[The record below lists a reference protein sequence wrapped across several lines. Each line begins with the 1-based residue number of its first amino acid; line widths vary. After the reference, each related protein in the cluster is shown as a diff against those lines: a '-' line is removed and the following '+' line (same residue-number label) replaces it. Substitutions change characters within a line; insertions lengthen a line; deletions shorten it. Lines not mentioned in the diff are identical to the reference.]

1 MRLSTKLKKK
11 QKLAQA
17 LAIKALKDKPNW
29 KPASGFK
36 YIEDVPVGELVDT
49 YYGLRAVVIEQSS
62 VSTSVEQ
69 LIKRYPNDKEL
80 GGRIR
85 TFVRALLD
93 GEPTTADEYNFEANI
108 EVRK

>member
-1 MRLSTKLKKK
+1 MKLSTKLKKK

-17 LAIKALKDKPNW
+17 LSIKALKDKPNW

-62 VSTSVEQ
+62 VSTSVIV
-69 LIKRYPNDKEL
+69 L
-80 GGRIR
+80 
-85 TFVRALLD
+85 RADHLHQSD
-93 GEPTTADEYNFEANI
+93 RSFYIGKHRWGSKT
-108 EVRK
+108 EVKIIGD